1 MKNLVIV
8 ESPAKAKTIEKYL
21 GKDFHVLSSVGHI
34 RSIVKKTKDGTPPID
49 VANDF
54 FAIYEVDPEKKKVIT
69 ELKKNVKVVGKDN
82 VWLATDEDR
91 EGEAIAWHLCKVLD
105 LPIETTKRI
114 VFHEITKD
122 AITNAIQ
129 NPRTVDMNLVQA
141 QQARQILDRLVGFE
155 LSPVVWQKVPGG
167 KSAGR
172 VQSPAVRLL
181 VEREREI
188 MKFAGSSQFKVTAI
202 FIHDNQEF
210 KAELNQRFDS
220 EAAAHEFLNSL
231 KPATFTV
238 SDISKTPGTRNPAA
252 PFTTSTLQQ
261 EANAKLGFSSKATM
275 ASAQRLYQDGKIT
288 YMRTDSVN
296 LSGQAIASVTDFIKR
311 LYGPDY
317 STVRKF
323 KTKSSSAQ
331 EAHEAIRPTDIT
343 RETVTSNEYDQKLYD
358 LIRRR
363 TLASQMS
370 AAKLEKTTVVIAIS
384 GARASH
390 KTIRDPHEVAQI
402 FSETPLAPEKA
413 ATSVASSKN
422 AVTADAT
429 PLLPEAV
436 KRSRTADVSAERSRA
451 ISSEDAS
458 EECTLVADGGAAAE
472 LYFEAKGEVITF
484 DGFLRVYGGGKDEIL
499 PKLQTGDTLETHDIT
514 ARQTFARPPARYTE
528 GSLVKKLEDLGIGRP
543 STYATIIDT
552 VQTRGYVEKGDS
564 EGQPR
569 DVIVLSYNG
578 EEVNRDVVQEKTG
591 STRGKLIPTP
601 SGELIA
607 DFLTDHFTQIVDYDF
622 TANVETEFDKIAA
635 ANLAK
640 SAMLHG
646 FYTPF
651 HKLIEQSG
659 GIDRSKVGANREVG
673 IDPKSGKPILARFGR
688 FGPMLQLGATD
699 DEDKPRFAPLPKGAK
714 IETVTLEQALE
725 MFKLPRVVGQ
735 TEDGQDIKAN
745 IGRFGPYIQ
754 VGKLSVSI
762 KPEDPHHITLET
774 ARELYAAK
782 LQAEAE
788 KHIAEFSDGVKV
800 LNGRFGPYITDGT
813 KNAKVPKDTDPKTI
827 THEQALEI
835 LKAAPAKNTRRP
847 GRRSSTSA
855 RRKK

>member
-54 FAIYEVDPEKKKVIT
+54 FAVYEVDPEKKKVIT
-69 ELKKNVKVVGKDN
+69 ELKKNVKAVGKDN

-122 AITNAIQ
+122 AITNAIK

-188 MKFAGSSQFKVTAI
+188 MKFEGSSQFKVTAI
-202 FIHDNQEF
+202 FIHNNQEF
-210 KAELNQRFDS
+210 KAELNQKFDS

-238 SDISKTPGTRNPAA
+238 SDISKTPGTHNPAA

-296 LSGQAIASVTDFIKR
+296 LSGQAIASATDFIKW

-323 KTKSSSAQ
+323 KTKSASAQ

-343 RETVTSNEYDQKLYD
+343 RETVTSNEYDQRLYD

-370 AAKLEKTTVVIAIS
+370 AAKLEKTTVTIDIEGGELSA
-384 GARASH
+384 H
-390 KTIRDPHEVAQI
+390 DKTSAQTRELNDDETRRGEDCL
-402 FSETPLAPEKA
+402 SE
-413 ATSVASSKN
+413 ASS
-422 AVTADAT
+422 AAARDESERESRRA
-429 PLLPEAV
+429 EAV
-436 KRSRTADVSAERSRA
+436 LKEADNSFERFH
-451 ISSEDAS
+451 
-458 EECTLVADGGAAAE
+458 
-472 LYFEAKGEVITF
+472 FEAKGEVITF

-499 PKLQTGDTLETHDIT
+499 PKLHTGDTLETHDIT

-578 EEVNRDVVQEKTG
+578 EEVSRDIVQEKTG

-635 ANLAK
+635 AELAK

-659 GIDRSKVGANREVG
+659 GIDRCKVGATREVG

-754 VGKLSVSI
+754 VGKLFVSI
-762 KPEDPHHITLET
+762 KPEDPHTITLET

-788 KHIAEFSDGVKV
+788 KHIAEFPDGVKV

-813 KNAKVPKDTDPKTI
+813 KNAKIPKDTDPKTI
-827 THEQALEI
+827 THEQALEL
-835 LKAAPAKNTRRP
+835 LKAAPAKPARR
-847 GRRSSTSA
+847 GRSSAKPSKSS
-855 RRKK
+855 RKSSRSKK